1 MTIKTLNTRI
11 QLKYDTLAHWQSE
24 ATADK
29 GALLVLKKGE
39 LGIVEIPTS
48 SPTAEQ
54 TTPPAILF
62 KVGDGVKTFKQ
73 LPWTSA
79 LAADVYAWAKKANPD
94 VADFTAI
101 INKAR
106 EGIISADSVVKSLEG
121 LKGDINLSTK
131 GYLSKSLDN
140 TTKTIT
146 IATAFSSKQEA
157 AIESGVTAA
166 GVEKYE
172 AYDARITA
180 AKKAGDD
187 AASALTAYE
196 TKNDA
201 AVAKKVDKT
210 TTVNGHALSTDVII
224 TKADIGLG
232 NVENKSLDTVVT
244 AKSDH
249 YITSGAVKTYVDGL
263 VTGSV
268 QYLGTVASQTEL
280 NALSPDSPGDFCRV
294 SVAFGSYHAGD
305 LLLCKTI
312 PSGTTA
318 ATWDVIHGEIDK
330 NTWVANSATADG
342 YVTKGNGHANKVWKT
357 DANGVPAWRDNTHQD
372 ISNLVPYTGATKDV
386 NLGEH
391 SETLKNLIVNGTAKL
406 NNGFAPIKTYTFHTD
421 GEYGID
427 YTLYIYTIDF
437 GNTGTGDKHFFGRLD
452 QHINGIGL
460 DDSSYIIGTCLI
472 DYADDKLYTI
482 SGTLFNTSIISQ
494 GPIYQKIRCAL
505 DNPDVTNSLAT
516 VTTETFAYMSD
527 VANRIPYI
535 GATKDINIGNHSFT
549 AVKTTQTTND
559 TSIKIFPDQI
569 VISDPGGA
577 TSIRRDII
585 TLNGTIV
592 EWPTP
597 EGNGDKIA
605 TLGNLGTHAGI
616 DKVGTVT
623 KVTAGTGLKITG
635 TATVTPNVEI
645 DEATTFVFDCGSST
659 ENI

>member
-1 MTIKTLNTRI
+1 MAIKTLNTRI

-54 TTPPAILF
+54 VTPPAILF
-62 KVGDGVKTFKQ
+62 KVGDGTTKFKD

-106 EGIISADSVVKSLEG
+106 EGLISADSVVKSLEG
-121 LKGDINLSTK
+121 MKGDINLSTK
-131 GYLSKSLDN
+131 GYLSKSIDN
-140 TTKTIT
+140 ATKTIT
-146 IATAFSSKQEA
+146 ISTSFSSKQEA
-157 AIESGVTAA
+157 AIDSGVNAD
-166 GVEKYE
+166 GVKKYD

-180 AKKAGDD
+180 AKNAADG
-187 AASALTAYE
+187 AASGLSAYK
-196 TKNDA
+196 TSNDA

-224 TKADIGLG
+224 TKADVGLG
-232 NVENKSLDTVVT
+232 NVENKPLDTAVS
-244 AKSDH
+244 AHSDH
-249 YITSGAVKTYVDGL
+249 YITSGAVKTYVDEL

-268 QYLGTVASQTEL
+268 QYLGTVASIAEL

-312 PSGTTA
+312 PSGSTA

-330 NTWVANSATADG
+330 DTWVANSATADG

-357 DANGVPAWRDNTHQD
+357 DANGVPAWRDDDNTHQD
-372 ISNLVPYTGATKDV
+372 ISNLVPYTGATKNI
-386 NLGEH
+386 NLGGH
-391 SETLKNLIVNGTAKL
+391 RITTARKALTDNDTQVQFTPDWISLINPSYGVDISADAIRVKHRVN
-406 NNGFAPIKTYTFHTD
+406 
-421 GEYGID
+421 
-427 YTLYIYTIDF
+427 
-437 GNTGTGDKHFFGRLD
+437 
-452 QHINGIGL
+452 
-460 DDSSYIIGTCLI
+460 DS
-472 DYADDKLYTI
+472 
-482 SGTLFNTSIISQ
+482 
-494 GPIYQKIRCAL
+494 
-505 DNPDVTNSLAT
+505 
-516 VTTETFAYMSD
+516 
-527 VANRIPYI
+527 
-535 GATKDINIGNHSFT
+535 
-549 AVKTTQTTND
+549 TTNR
-559 TSIKIFPDQI
+559 
-569 VISDPGGA
+569 V
-577 TSIRRDII
+577 
-585 TLNGTIV
+585 L
-592 EWPTP
+592 EWPSA
-597 EGNGDKIA
+597 EGQRDTIA
-605 TLGNLGTHAGI
+605 TIGDITSHTGI

-645 DEATTFVFDCGSST
+645 DEATTFIFDCGSST

>member
-1 MTIKTLNTRI
+1 MAIKSLNTRI

-54 TTPPAILF
+54 VTPPAILF
-62 KVGDGVKTFKQ
+62 KVGDGTTKFKD

-106 EGIISADSVVKSLEG
+106 EGLISADSVVKSLEG
-121 LKGDINLSTK
+121 MKGDINLSTN
-131 GYLSKSLDN
+131 GYLSKSIDN
-140 TTKTIT
+140 ATKTIT
-146 IATAFSSKQEA
+146 ISTSFSSKQEA
-157 AIESGVTAA
+157 AIDSGVNAD
-166 GVEKYE
+166 GVKKYE

-180 AKKAGDD
+180 AKNAADG
-187 AASALTAYE
+187 AASGLSAYK
-196 TKNDA
+196 TSNDA

-224 TKADIGLG
+224 TAADVGLG
-232 NVENKSLDTVVT
+232 NVENKPLDTAVS
-244 AKSDH
+244 AHSDH

-268 QYLGTVASQTEL
+268 QYLGTVASTAEL

-294 SVAFGSYHAGD
+294 SSAFSSYHAGD

-312 PSGTTA
+312 PSGSTA

-330 NTWVANSATADG
+330 DTWVANSATADG

-357 DANGVPAWRDNTHQD
+357 DANGVPTWRDEDVTHQD

-386 NLGEH
+386 NIGNHGILMGEPTGTLLTLDPSTITFSLGGE
-391 SETLKNLIVNGTAKL
+391 SQDMLYIDARTVTISNDNTGDSIYWPGAIGSTEPGAKVFALTSDITAKVSEL
-406 NNGFAPIKTYTFHTD
+406 VPYT
-421 GEYGID
+421 
-427 YTLYIYTIDF
+427 
-437 GNTGTGDKHFFGRLD
+437 
-452 QHINGIGL
+452 
-460 DDSSYIIGTCLI
+460 
-472 DYADDKLYTI
+472 
-482 SGTLFNTSIISQ
+482 
-494 GPIYQKIRCAL
+494 
-505 DNPDVTNSLAT
+505 
-516 VTTETFAYMSD
+516 
-527 VANRIPYI
+527 
-535 GATKDINIGNHSFT
+535 GATKDVNIGNHSFT
-549 AVKTTQTTND
+549 LVKTTQTTND
-559 TSIKIFPDQI
+559 TSIKIWPDQI
-569 VISDPGGA
+569 VISDPDGA
-577 TSIRRDII
+577 THIRRDTIN
-585 TLNGTIV
+585 LNGAFV

-597 EGNGDKIA
+597 AGYGDKIA
-605 TLGNLGTHAGI
+605 TIGNLNSHAGI

-635 TATVTPNVEI
+635 TETVIPNVEI
-645 DEATTFVFDCGSST
+645 DEATTFIFDCGSST

>member
-1 MTIKTLNTRI
+1 MAIKTLNTRI

-24 ATADK
+24 ATAGK

-54 TTPPAILF
+54 VTPPAILF
-62 KVGDGVKTFKQ
+62 KVGDGTTKFKD

-106 EGIISADSVVKSLEG
+106 EGLISADSVVKSLEG
-121 LKGDINLSTK
+121 MKGDINLSTN
-131 GYLSKSLDN
+131 GYLSKSIDN
-140 TTKTIT
+140 ATKTIT
-146 IATAFSSKQEA
+146 ISTSFSSKQEA
-157 AIESGVTAA
+157 AIDSGVNAD
-166 GVEKYE
+166 GVKKYE

-180 AKKAGDD
+180 AKNAADG
-187 AASALTAYE
+187 AASGLSAYK
-196 TKNDA
+196 TSNDA

-224 TKADIGLG
+224 TAADVGLG
-232 NVENKSLDTVVT
+232 NVENKPLDTAVS
-244 AKSDH
+244 AHSDH

-268 QYLGTVASQTEL
+268 QYLGTVASIAEL
-280 NALSPDSPGDFCRV
+280 NSLSPDSPGDFCRV
-294 SVAFGSYHAGD
+294 SSAFSSYHAGD

-312 PSGTTA
+312 PSGSTA

-330 NTWVANSATADG
+330 DTWVANSATADG

-357 DANGVPAWRDNTHQD
+357 DANGVPTWRDEDVTHQD

-386 NLGEH
+386 NIGNHGILMGEPTGTLLTLDPSTITFSLGGE
-391 SETLKNLIVNGTAKL
+391 SQDMLYIDARTVTISNDNTGDSIYWPGAIGSTEPGAKVFALTSDITAKVSEL
-406 NNGFAPIKTYTFHTD
+406 VPYT
-421 GEYGID
+421 
-427 YTLYIYTIDF
+427 
-437 GNTGTGDKHFFGRLD
+437 
-452 QHINGIGL
+452 
-460 DDSSYIIGTCLI
+460 
-472 DYADDKLYTI
+472 
-482 SGTLFNTSIISQ
+482 
-494 GPIYQKIRCAL
+494 
-505 DNPDVTNSLAT
+505 
-516 VTTETFAYMSD
+516 
-527 VANRIPYI
+527 
-535 GATKDINIGNHSFT
+535 GATKDVNIGNHSFT
-549 AVKTTQTTND
+549 LVKTTQTTND
-559 TSIKIFPDQI
+559 TSIKIWPDQI
-569 VISDPGGA
+569 VISDPDGA
-577 TSIRRDII
+577 THIRRDTIN
-585 TLNGTIV
+585 LNGAFV

-597 EGNGDKIA
+597 AGYGDKIA
-605 TLGNLGTHAGI
+605 TIGNLNSHAGI

-635 TATVTPNVEI
+635 TETVIPNVEI
-645 DEATTFVFDCGSST
+645 DEATTFIFDCGSST

>member
-1 MTIKTLNTRI
+1 MAIKTLNTRI

-24 ATADK
+24 ATAGK

-39 LGIVEIPTS
+39 LGIVEVPTGS
-48 SPTAEQ
+48 STEQ

-62 KVGDGVKTFKQ
+62 KVGDGVTKFKD

-94 VADFTAI
+94 VVDFTAI

-106 EGIISADSVVKSLEG
+106 EGLISSDSVVKSLDG
-121 LKGDINLSTK
+121 AKGDVKLK
-131 GYLSKSLDN
+131 AEGYLSKSFDS
-140 TTKTIT
+140 TTNTIT
-146 IATAFSSKQEA
+146 LLTDFTPEQKTA
-157 AIESGVTAA
+157 IDSGITAA
-166 GVEKYE
+166 KVTTYDR
-172 AYDARITA
+172 YDARITA

-187 AASALTAYE
+187 ATSALTAYE

-224 TKADIGLG
+224 TKADVGLG
-232 NVENKSLDTVVT
+232 NVENKPLDTAVS
-244 AKSDH
+244 AHSDH

-268 QYLGTVASQTEL
+268 QYLGTVASVAEL

-294 SVAFGSYHAGD
+294 SAAFASYHAGD

-312 PSGTTA
+312 PSGLTA

-330 NTWVANSATADG
+330 DTWVANSATADG

-357 DANGVPAWRDNTHQD
+357 DANGVPAWRDDADTHQD

-386 NLGEH
+386 N
-391 SETLKNLIVNGTAKL
+391 
-406 NNGFAPIKTYTFHTD
+406 
-421 GEYGID
+421 
-427 YTLYIYTIDF
+427 
-437 GNTGTGDKHFFGRLD
+437 
-452 QHINGIGL
+452 
-460 DDSSYIIGTCLI
+460 
-472 DYADDKLYTI
+472 
-482 SGTLFNTSIISQ
+482 
-494 GPIYQKIRCAL
+494 
-505 DNPDVTNSLAT
+505 
-516 VTTETFAYMSD
+516 
-527 VANRIPYI
+527 
-535 GATKDINIGNHSFT
+535 IGNHGILMVEPT
-549 AVKTTQTTND
+549 GTLLTL
-559 TSIKIFPDQI
+559 
-569 VISDPGGA
+569 DPGTIMFSIGGESQDMLYIDVRTVTVLNDNATDTIYWPGA
-577 TSIRRDII
+577 IGSTAAGAKVFALTSDI
-585 TLNGTIV
+585 TS
-592 EWPTP
+592 
-597 EGNGDKIA
+597 
-605 TLGNLGTHAGI
+605 HAGI

-645 DEATTFVFDCGSST
+645 DEATTFIFDCGSST